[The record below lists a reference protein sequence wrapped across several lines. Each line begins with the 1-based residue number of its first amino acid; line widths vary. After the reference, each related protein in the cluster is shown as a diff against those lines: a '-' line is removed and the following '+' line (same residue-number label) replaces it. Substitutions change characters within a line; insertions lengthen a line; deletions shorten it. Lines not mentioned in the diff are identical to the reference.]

1 VLGYCADSFA
11 SLADYARMVGLN
23 VLIENHWGLS
33 SDPDAIVALMK
44 KVGKSN
50 FGTLPDFGN
59 FPQEVDRYEAVK
71 KMMPYAKGVSF
82 KCYDFGA
89 DGKET
94 TIDMDRMMKIVAE
107 AGYKGFVG
115 IEYEGKRLSELEG
128 AEGGQEVSG

>member
-1 VLGYCADSFA
+1 
-11 SLADYARMVGLN
+11 
-23 VLIENHWGLS
+23 
-33 SDPDAIVALMK
+33 MK

-59 FPQEVDRYEAVK
+59 FGPDVDRYEAVK

-94 TIDMDRMMKIVAE
+94 SIDMDRMMKIVQE

-128 AEGGQEVSG
+128 AQAGKKFLDKYAA